1 MKVDFSTILTN
12 PLKEL
17 FTAASSDVLKT
28 SEGRS
33 ASFFN
38 VQNYGY
44 HISTMSRMNYV
55 QDPCNQESRTKALNV
70 DIFHSSLWNT
80 YLVNNVEKKCNLQ
93 DDVIFLL
100 LIIGKSYYIVWFKKN
115 LKVQLHTG
123 VRFLQKQSLSSS
135 THTGCIGF

>member
-1 MKVDFSTILTN
+1 MKKVDFSTSLTD

-55 QDPCNQESRTKALNV
+55 QDPCNQESRTKAPNV
-70 DIFHSSLWNT
+70 DIFHSLNMN
-80 YLVNNVEKKCNLQ
+80 YLVDNTKNDCNQ
-93 DDVIFLL
+93 R
-100 LIIGKSYYIVWFKKN
+100 KS
-115 LKVQLHTG
+115 
-123 VRFLQKQSLSSS
+123 
-135 THTGCIGF
+135 

>member
-1 MKVDFSTILTN
+1 MKKVDFSTSLTD

-70 DIFHSSLWNT
+70 DIFHSTL
-80 YLVNNVEKKCNLQ
+80 
-93 DDVIFLL
+93 
-100 LIIGKSYYIVWFKKN
+100 
-115 LKVQLHTG
+115 
-123 VRFLQKQSLSSS
+123 
-135 THTGCIGF
+135 